1 MHEVVRFH
9 QLPPLWYT
17 RQMHDDLS
25 FDHVGLGAA
34 AALRTLIDQRDAYRV
49 RVQQLEQAATAPTV
63 QMLLA
68 DPDVNAGAAYIRFD
82 AGHGVE
88 LLGVSPRWGA
98 RWVAAEADLRQP
110 LNFDPSPWQPTQA
123 ELRARGEVV
132 PTSAYRT

>member
-49 RVQQLEQAATAPTV
+49 RVQQLEQAATACCASAARLTWSCGE
-63 QMLLA
+63 
-68 DPDVNAGAAYIRFD
+68 AGVHEF
-82 AGHGVE
+82 
-88 LLGVSPRWGA
+88 
-98 RWVAAEADLRQP
+98 Q
-110 LNFDPSPWQPTQA
+110 
-123 ELRARGEVV
+123 RG
-132 PTSAYRT
+132 